1 MTMIFKAKTREGYA
15 LKVLAELLQNNIKT
29 ACFEIDDVGMRL
41 RMMDHH
47 RTILIDLLLEA
58 DNFSVYKYKPSEK
71 MTLGINLS
79 HFHKM
84 LKLIKK
90 RDSVCFFISDTS
102 VTDLGIKIIPKENSR
117 VTTSFVK
124 IQNAQNLDIDVPEG
138 YGKPVIVSSSDFQ
151 KMCKGL
157 NISTMT
163 RIIKKGFL
171 VRFFNDVGDVMK
183 RYTDLG
189 ETEDSDSEDEDTEDD
204 ATGDVDYSE
213 DFDTEQLTKITKIA
227 GLSPNMQIYLKRE
240 NPLLIRTTVASLGR
254 ISVYIKSKALQET
267 DARKAESEDDN

>member
-1 MTMIFKAKTREGYA
+1 MIFKAKTREGYA

-29 ACFEIDDVGMRL
+29 ACFEIDDTGMKL

-90 RDSVCFFISDTS
+90 RDSVCFFIAENSL
-102 VTDLGIKIIPKENSR
+102 TDLGIKIIPKENSR

-189 ETEDSDSEDEDTEDD
+189 ETEDSDSDDDEKEDE
-204 ATGDVDYSE
+204 GVIDYCE

-227 GLSPNMQIYLKRE
+227 GLSPNMHIYLKTD
-240 NPLLIRTTVASLGR
+240 NPLHIKTTVASLGR

-267 DARKAESEDDN
+267 DARTAESEDE